1 VTDQDPTRDYVL
13 RALAASEI
21 AETATRADLRES
33 FTQLSQAWLEKAVEA
48 GAQEP
53 DA

>member
-1 VTDQDPTRDYVL
+1 MPDEDPTRDYVL

-33 FTQLSQAWLEKAVEA
+33 FTELSRAWLEKAGEA
-48 GAQEP
+48 GGEP
-53 DA
+53 FES